1 MDSEFAEY
9 VKNNIREYLP
19 ESYANAKIQIQ
30 QTIKGNDR
38 VLDSLT
44 VQREGEDFAVA
55 IHLNSLEQ
63 EYQNGESMHEIM
75 NQVADQCLQGEKLPF
90 NRREFLEYDS
100 VKDHVTIKMCDPENN
115 VKYLEQYAHKNCGTL
130 TALYNGV
137 LIPVIVQKIADGYEM
152 LSGHNRWNAAKI
164 VGLKEI
170 PAIIKENLTEREA
183 YVYVIETN
191 MLQRSFDDLLPSEKA
206 AVLAERYE
214 KVMCQGRRND
224 ILEEIAMLNGVDVPE
239 TCGHDVHKSKSRD
252 TIGEDY
258 GMTGRN
264 IARYMRLNQT
274 TDQIKE
280 MVDDGTMAM
289 VVAVELFYL
298 SEEEQGQVCKVL
310 DEHGGKINNVQAV
323 ELHKEAGS
331 LTADKVKDILVGSTK
346 EKPVSDAKMFAQIK
360 KKYFKGKSTDEIM
373 GVLEQALATW
383 FSREGE
389 VNV

>member
-1 MDSEFAEY
+1 M
-9 VKNNIREYLP
+9 K
-19 ESYANAKIQIQ
+19 ANAPKRKVFQDAVDLISPPEEMINPVNSG
-30 QTIKGNDR
+30 QTMI
-38 VLDSLT
+38 
-44 VQREGEDFAVA
+44 
-55 IHLNSLEQ
+55 
-63 EYQNGESMHEIM
+63 
-75 NQVADQCLQGEKLPF
+75 
-90 NRREFLEYDS
+90 S
-100 VKDHVTIKMCDPENN
+100 VKKVVPFHNHPFRLYEGKRLDDMVESIKE
-115 VKYLEQYAHKNCGTL
+115 H
-130 TALYNGV
+130 GV
-137 LIPVIVQKIADGYEM
+137 LIPVIVLKIADGYEM

-164 VGLKEI
+164 VGIKEI
-170 PAIIKENLTEREA
+170 PAIIKEDLTEREA

-224 ILEEIAMLNGVDVPE
+224 ILEEIAMLNGMDASE

-252 TIGEDY
+252 AIGEDY

-289 VVAVELFYL
+289 VTAVELSYL
-298 SEEEQGQVCKVL
+298 SEEEQKKVCSVME
-310 DEHGGKINNVQAV
+310 EHGGKIKNAQAM
-323 ELHKEAGS
+323 ELHNSAGS
-331 LTADKVKDILVGSTK
+331 LTADKVKDILMGDMK

-373 GVLEQALATW
+373 GVLEQALTTW
-383 FSREGE
+383 FAREGE

>member
-1 MDSEFAEY
+1 MKANAPKRKVFQDAVDLISPPGEEVNPVVNGQAMIPVEKIGSFHNHPFRLYEGKRLDDM
-9 VKNNIREYLP
+9 VESIREHG
-19 ESYANAKIQIQ
+19 I
-30 QTIKGNDR
+30 
-38 VLDSLT
+38 
-44 VQREGEDFAVA
+44 
-55 IHLNSLEQ
+55 
-63 EYQNGESMHEIM
+63 
-75 NQVADQCLQGEKLPF
+75 
-90 NRREFLEYDS
+90 
-100 VKDHVTIKMCDPENN
+100 
-115 VKYLEQYAHKNCGTL
+115 
-130 TALYNGV
+130 

-164 VGLKEI
+164 AGIKEI

-224 ILEEIAMLNGVDVPE
+224 ILEEIAMLNGVVVQE

-252 TIGEDY
+252 AIGEDY

-274 TDQIKE
+274 IGQIKE

-289 VVAVELFYL
+289 VTAVELSYL
-298 SEEEQGQVCKVL
+298 SEEEQKQVCSVM
-310 DEHGGKINNVQAV
+310 EEQGGKIKNAQAI
-323 ELHKEAGS
+323 ELHNAADS
-331 LTADKVKDILVGSTK
+331 LTADKVKDILTGNVK

-360 KKYFKGKSTDEIM
+360 KKYFKGKSTEEIM
-373 GVLEQALATW
+373 GVLEQALTIW
-383 FSREGE
+383 FAREGE

>member
-1 MDSEFAEY
+1 M
-9 VKNNIREYLP
+9 K
-19 ESYANAKIQIQ
+19 ANAPKRKAFQDAMDLISPETVNVVDNGQAMISVEKIVPFHNHPFRLYEGKRLEDMVES
-30 QTIKGNDR
+30 IKEHG
-38 VLDSLT
+38 
-44 VQREGEDFAVA
+44 
-55 IHLNSLEQ
+55 I
-63 EYQNGESMHEIM
+63 
-75 NQVADQCLQGEKLPF
+75 
-90 NRREFLEYDS
+90 
-100 VKDHVTIKMCDPENN
+100 
-115 VKYLEQYAHKNCGTL
+115 
-130 TALYNGV
+130 
-137 LIPVIVQKIADGYEM
+137 LIPVIVQKIEDGYEM

-164 VGLKEI
+164 AGIKEI

-214 KVMCQGRRND
+214 KVMCQGRGND
-224 ILEEIAMLNGVDVPE
+224 ILEEIVMLNSMDAPE

-252 TIGEDY
+252 SIGEDY

-280 MVDDGTMAM
+280 MVDDGAMAM
-289 VVAVELFYL
+289 VTAVGLSYL
-298 SEEEQGQVCKVL
+298 SEEEQEQVCKVL
-310 DEHGGKINNVQAV
+310 DEHGGKINNAQAV

-373 GVLEQALATW
+373 GALERALTTW
-383 FSREGE
+383 FAREGE

>member
-1 MDSEFAEY
+1 MKTNAPKRKVFQDAVDLISPPEEIVNPVSSGQTMIS
-9 VKNNIREYLP
+9 VKKVVPFHNHPFRLYEGKRLDDMVESIRE
-19 ESYANAKIQIQ
+19 
-30 QTIKGNDR
+30 
-38 VLDSLT
+38 
-44 VQREGEDFAVA
+44 
-55 IHLNSLEQ
+55 H
-63 EYQNGESMHEIM
+63 
-75 NQVADQCLQGEKLPF
+75 
-90 NRREFLEYDS
+90 
-100 VKDHVTIKMCDPENN
+100 
-115 VKYLEQYAHKNCGTL
+115 
-130 TALYNGV
+130 GV
-137 LIPVIVQKIADGYEM
+137 LIPIIVQKIADGYEM

-164 VGLKEI
+164 AGIKEI
-170 PAIIKENLTEREA
+170 PAIIKEDLTEREA

-252 TIGEDY
+252 AIGEDY
-258 GMTGRN
+258 GMTRRN

-280 MVDDGTMAM
+280 MVDDGVMAM
-289 VVAVELFYL
+289 VTAVELSYL
-298 SEEEQGQVCKVL
+298 SEDEQKQVCSVME
-310 DEHGGKINNVQAV
+310 EHGGKIKNAQAT

-331 LTADKVKDILVGSTK
+331 LTADKVKSILVGETK

-373 GVLEQALATW
+373 GVLEQALTTW
-383 FSREGE
+383 FARKEE
-389 VNV
+389 MNV

>member
-1 MDSEFAEY
+1 
-9 VKNNIREYLP
+9 
-19 ESYANAKIQIQ
+19 
-30 QTIKGNDR
+30 
-38 VLDSLT
+38 
-44 VQREGEDFAVA
+44 
-55 IHLNSLEQ
+55 
-63 EYQNGESMHEIM
+63 
-75 NQVADQCLQGEKLPF
+75 
-90 NRREFLEYDS
+90 
-100 VKDHVTIKMCDPENN
+100 
-115 VKYLEQYAHKNCGTL
+115 
-130 TALYNGV
+130 
-137 LIPVIVQKIADGYEM
+137 M

-164 VGLKEI
+164 AGIKEI
-170 PAIIKENLTEREA
+170 PAIIKDNLTEREA

-224 ILEEIAMLNGVDVPE
+224 ILEEIAMLNGVDVPD

-252 TIGEDY
+252 SIGEDY

-280 MVDDGTMAM
+280 MVDDGAMAM
-289 VVAVELFYL
+289 VAAVELSYL

-310 DEHGGKINNVQAV
+310 DEHGGKINNAQAV

-331 LTADKVKDILVGSTK
+331 LTADKVKDILVGSAK

-373 GVLEQALATW
+373 GVLEQALTTW
-383 FSREGE
+383 FARERE
-389 VNV
+389 ANV

>member
-1 MDSEFAEY
+1 M
-9 VKNNIREYLP
+9 K
-19 ESYANAKIQIQ
+19 ANASKRKVFQDAVDLVSPPEEMVNSVVNGQVMIPVVKIVPFHNHPFRLYEGKRLDYMVEN
-30 QTIKGNDR
+30 IKEHG
-38 VLDSLT
+38 
-44 VQREGEDFAVA
+44 
-55 IHLNSLEQ
+55 I
-63 EYQNGESMHEIM
+63 
-75 NQVADQCLQGEKLPF
+75 
-90 NRREFLEYDS
+90 
-100 VKDHVTIKMCDPENN
+100 
-115 VKYLEQYAHKNCGTL
+115 
-130 TALYNGV
+130 

-164 VGLKEI
+164 AGISEI
-170 PAIIKENLTEREA
+170 PAIIKENLSEREA

-224 ILEEIAMLNGVDVPE
+224 ILEEIAMRNGMGAPE

-252 TIGEDY
+252 SIGEEY

-280 MVDDGTMAM
+280 MVDDGAMAM
-289 VVAVELFYL
+289 VTAVELSYL
-298 SEEEQGQVCKVL
+298 SEEEQKQVCSVME
-310 DEHGGKINNVQAV
+310 EHGGKIKNAQAV
-323 ELHKEAGS
+323 ELHDAAGS
-331 LTADKVKDILVGSTK
+331 LTEDKVKNILAGEVK

-373 GVLEQALATW
+373 RVIDGRFGFAVDRLYQ
-383 FSREGE
+383 
-389 VNV
+389 